1 MLPRFF
7 LLLILSF
14 PLWAFAA
21 PTILVYGDS
30 LSAAY
35 GIPRD
40 QGWVELL
47 QRRLNEKGYSHRV
60 ANASVSGETTSGG
73 LSRFDATLQE
83 TRPDLVILELGA
95 NDGLRGLPVP
105 DMKRNL
111 AAMIQTAKKQQ
122 AKVMLLGMRIPPNY
136 GPAYTRQFA
145 NTYEQLAEEH
155 DLPLVEF
162 FLDGIAGK
170 RRMVQEDGLHPTAEA
185 QITLLENVWGELK
198 PLLGKPVKRAS
209 SR

>member
-1 MLPRFF
+1 M
-7 LLLILSF
+7 
-14 PLWAFAA
+14 AA

-73 LSRFDATLQE
+73 LSRFDATLAAA
-83 TRPDLVILELGA
+83 RPNLVILELGA
-95 NDGLRGLPVP
+95 NDGLRGLPLP

-111 AAMIQTAKKQQ
+111 NAMITAAQKKQ
-122 AKVMLLGMRIPPNY
+122 ARVMLLGMRIPPNY
-136 GPAYTRQFA
+136 GQAYTRDFS
-145 NTYEQLAEEH
+145 NTFHQLAKDH
-155 DLPLVEF
+155 QLPLVEF
-162 FLDGIAGK
+162 FLDGVAGK
-170 RRMVQEDGLHPTAEA
+170 RDMVLEDGVHPTAAA
-185 QITLLENVWGELK
+185 QERILDNVWEVLQ
-198 PLLGKPVKRAS
+198 PMLGKPVNRAS

>member
-1 MLPRFF
+1 M
-7 LLLILSF
+7 
-14 PLWAFAA
+14 AA

-73 LSRFDATLQE
+73 LSRFDTTLAE
-83 TRPDLVILELGA
+83 ARPDLVIIELGA
-95 NDGLRGLPVP
+95 NDGLRGLPLP

-111 AAMIQTAKKQQ
+111 NAMITAAQKKQ
-122 AKVMLLGMRIPPNY
+122 ARVMLLGMRIPPNY
-136 GPAYTRQFA
+136 GQTYTRDFA
-145 NTYEQLAEEH
+145 NTFHQLAKDH
-155 DLPLVEF
+155 QLPLVEF
-162 FLDGIAGK
+162 FLNGVAGK
-170 RRMVQEDGLHPTAEA
+170 RDMVLDDGLHPTAAA
-185 QITLLENVWGELK
+185 QERILDNVWEVLQ
-198 PLLGKPVKRAS
+198 PMLGKPVNRAS

>member
-1 MLPRFF
+1 MPRFF

>member
-1 MLPRFF
+1 M
-7 LLLILSF
+7 
-14 PLWAFAA
+14 AA

-73 LSRFDATLQE
+73 LSRFDATLAE
-83 TRPDLVILELGA
+83 ARPNLVILELGA
-95 NDGLRGLPVP
+95 NDGLRGLPLP
-105 DMKRNL
+105 DMKHNL
-111 AAMIQTAKKQQ
+111 NAMITAAQKKQ
-122 AKVMLLGMRIPPNY
+122 ARVMLLGMRIPPNY
-136 GPAYTRQFA
+136 GQTYTRDFA
-145 NTYEQLAEEH
+145 NTFHQLAKDH
-155 DLPLVEF
+155 QLPLVEF
-162 FLDGIAGK
+162 FLNGVAGK
-170 RRMVQEDGLHPTAEA
+170 RDMVLDDGLHPTAAA
-185 QITLLENVWGELK
+185 QERILDNVWEVLQ
-198 PLLGKPVKRAS
+198 PMLGKPVNRAS

>member
-1 MLPRFF
+1 M
-7 LLLILSF
+7 
-14 PLWAFAA
+14 AA

-73 LSRFDATLQE
+73 LSRLNVTLAE
-83 TRPDLVILELGA
+83 TSPSLVILELGA
-95 NDGLRGLPVP
+95 NDGLRGLPLP

-111 AAMIQTAKKQQ
+111 NAMITAAQKKQ
-122 AKVMLLGMRIPPNY
+122 ARVMLLGMRIPPNY
-136 GPAYTRQFA
+136 GQAYTHNFA
-145 NTYEQLAEEH
+145 NTFHQLAKDH
-155 DLPLVEF
+155 QLPLVEF
-162 FLDGIAGK
+162 FLDGVAGK
-170 RRMVQEDGLHPTAEA
+170 RDMVLDDGLHPTAAA
-185 QITLLENVWGELK
+185 QERILDNVWEVLQ
-198 PLLGKPVKRAS
+198 PMLGKPVNRAS